1 MTPRRTSLQGV
12 VPYNLSAPQ
21 AEIRHTRAFTLL
33 ELILVMA
40 VLALAATLIAP
51 SLQDFFR
58 GRTVD
63 SEARRLL
70 ALTRHAQSRAAS
82 EGVPMLLW
90 FHPTSGAYGLEAAPG
105 PLPEDHRAL
114 EFQLNSRLAFELP
127 DPLIERPGA
136 ASVRTAPITLN
147 ASALTSLAQVPAIR
161 FLPDG
166 TVDTS
171 SPSAIGLKEDQ
182 EIRVWL
188 VFDPRLSSYA
198 LHPGPDRPVVL
209 TPAP

>member
-1 MTPRRTSLQGV
+1 MTLGPPHGDLTPSF
-12 VPYNLSAPQ
+12 PAPQ
-21 AEIRHTRAFTLL
+21 ARPRPTRAFTLL

-58 GRTVD
+58 GRTVE

-70 ALTRHAQSRAAS
+70 ALTRHAQSRAAT
-82 EGVPMLLW
+82 EGLPMLLW
-90 FHPTSGAYGLEAAPG
+90 FHPTTGAYGLEAAPG
-105 PLPEDHRAL
+105 PFPEDHQAL
-114 EFQLNSRLAFELP
+114 EFKLHSRLTFELP
-127 DPLIERPGA
+127 DPLIDRPGTA
-136 ASVRTAPITLN
+136 AVRTAPITLT
-147 ASALTSLAQVPAIR
+147 ASPITSLAQVPAIR

-182 EIRVWL
+182 DTRVWL
-188 VFDPRLSSYA
+188 VFDPRQSSYA
-198 LHPGPDRPVVL
+198 LHPGPNRPEIL
-209 TPAP
+209 PPL